1 MFLLD
6 TNVIS
11 EMAKKQPNPGVIEK
25 IKKHQ
30 HEISTAAPVWHELQ
44 FGCFRLPFSKQRNYL
59 ESFLENVIRQNIDI
73 LPYEEKAAQWHAL
86 NRARLSAEGK
96 TPSFVDGQI
105 AGIAYTNG
113 LILVTRNMSD
123 FRAFPDLQI
132 RNWHRSV

>member
-1 MFLLD
+1 
-6 TNVIS
+6 
-11 EMAKKQPNPGVIEK
+11 
-25 IKKHQ
+25 
-30 HEISTAAPVWHELQ
+30 
-44 FGCFRLPFSKQRNYL
+44 FSKQRNYL

-73 LPYEEKAAQWHAL
+73 LPYDEKAAQWHAL

-123 FRAFPDLQI
+123 FRIFPDLQI
-132 RNWHRSV
+132 KNWHRSV